1 MEEIPKLLT
10 NTLWLPEDLSLKA
23 TILTHLV
30 TLLINAKSRKTPQ
43 MIANLINLKF
53 MPPLEDTKMSALM
66 ETNKNFQMVLSNTVP
81 FLSVL
86 MLMIGKPTLMVSS
99 PTANKNLITVFRWLV
114 TTNPMILLTG
124 LLETPGPLVGE
135 LMDIFTLLWDPTNVV
150 SPMKPLFPLMFKSN
164 LPSLISQK
172 LNNDEFNKL

>member
-1 MEEIPKLLT
+1 MKIKSIVAILEEEISAVMEEIPKLLT

-66 ETNKNFQMVLSNTVP
+66 ETNKNF
-81 FLSVL
+81 
-86 MLMIGKPTLMVSS
+86 
-99 PTANKNLITVFRWLV
+99 
-114 TTNPMILLTG
+114 
-124 LLETPGPLVGE
+124 
-135 LMDIFTLLWDPTNVV
+135 
-150 SPMKPLFPLMFKSN
+150 
-164 LPSLISQK
+164 
-172 LNNDEFNKL
+172 